1 MSFIW
6 MIIVGLVAGLL
17 ARAIKPGSDPMGWIM
32 TIVLGIV
39 GAMLGGFLASLI
51 GINADGG
58 FTGLIFSVIGAIIL
72 LFLYEMIVNKR
83 RAEFDALF
91 VILWRAISKPEALN
105 KKFNAKNQKAPRYE
119 LTPETWTV

>member
-17 ARAIKPGSDPMGWIM
+17 ARAIKPGNDPMGWVM

-39 GAMLGGFLASLI
+39 GAMLGGFLAGLI

-72 LFLYEMIVNKR
+72 LFLYEMIVSKR
-83 RAEFDALF
+83 RA
-91 VILWRAISKPEALN
+91 
-105 KKFNAKNQKAPRYE
+105 
-119 LTPETWTV
+119 

>member
-17 ARAIKPGSDPMGWIM
+17 TRAIKPGNDPMGWIM

-39 GAMLGGFLASLI
+39 GAMLGGFVAGLI

-58 FTGLIFSVIGAIIL
+58 FTGLTFSVIGAIIL
-72 LFLYEMIVNKR
+72 LFIYEMIMNKR
-83 RAEFDALF
+83 R
-91 VILWRAISKPEALN
+91 V
-105 KKFNAKNQKAPRYE
+105 
-119 LTPETWTV
+119 

>member
-1 MSFIW
+1 MSFVW

-39 GAMLGGFLASLI
+39 GAMLGGFLAGLI
-51 GINADGG
+51 GIDADGG

-72 LFLYEMIVNKR
+72 LFLYEMIVSKR
-83 RAEFDALF
+83 R
-91 VILWRAISKPEALN
+91 V
-105 KKFNAKNQKAPRYE
+105 
-119 LTPETWTV
+119 

>member
-1 MSFIW
+1 MMSFIW

-39 GAMLGGFLASLI
+39 GALVGGFIASLL

-58 FTGLIFSVIGAIIL
+58 FIGLVFSVIGAIIL
-72 LFLYEMIVNKR
+72 LFAYEFIMKKR
-83 RAEFDALF
+83 H
-91 VILWRAISKPEALN
+91 V
-105 KKFNAKNQKAPRYE
+105 
-119 LTPETWTV
+119 

>member
-1 MSFIW
+1 
-6 MIIVGLVAGLL
+6 
-17 ARAIKPGSDPMGWIM
+17 MGWIM

-83 RAEFDALF
+83 RA
-91 VILWRAISKPEALN
+91 
-105 KKFNAKNQKAPRYE
+105 
-119 LTPETWTV
+119 

>member
-83 RAEFDALF
+83 RA
-91 VILWRAISKPEALN
+91 K
-105 KKFNAKNQKAPRYE
+105 
-119 LTPETWTV
+119 

>member
-39 GAMLGGFLASLI
+39 GAMLGGFVAGLI
-51 GINADGG
+51 GINDDGG
-58 FTGLIFSVIGAIIL
+58 FIGLIFSVIGAIIL
-72 LFLYEMIVNKR
+72 LFIYEMIMSKR
-83 RAEFDALF
+83 N
-91 VILWRAISKPEALN
+91 V
-105 KKFNAKNQKAPRYE
+105 
-119 LTPETWTV
+119 

>member
-39 GAMLGGFLASLI
+39 GAMLGGFVAGLI

-72 LFLYEMIVNKR
+72 LFIYEMIMSR
-83 RAEFDALF
+83 RR
-91 VILWRAISKPEALN
+91 V
-105 KKFNAKNQKAPRYE
+105 
-119 LTPETWTV
+119 

>member
-1 MSFIW
+1 MGWIGA
-6 MIIVGLVAGLL
+6 IIAGLVAGLL

-39 GAMLGGFLASLI
+39 GALVGGFLASLI

-72 LFLYEMIVNKR
+72 LFIYEMIMSKR
-83 RAEFDALF
+83 G
-91 VILWRAISKPEALN
+91 V
-105 KKFNAKNQKAPRYE
+105 
-119 LTPETWTV
+119 

>member
-1 MSFIW
+1 
-6 MIIVGLVAGLL
+6 GLVAGLL

-83 RAEFDALF
+83 RA
-91 VILWRAISKPEALN
+91 
-105 KKFNAKNQKAPRYE
+105 
-119 LTPETWTV
+119 

>member
-17 ARAIKPGSDPMGWIM
+17 ARAIKPGNDPMGWIM

-39 GAMLGGFLASLI
+39 GAMLGGFVAGLI

-58 FTGLIFSVIGAIIL
+58 VTGLIFSVIGAIIL
-72 LFLYEMIVNKR
+72 LFIYEMIMNKR
-83 RAEFDALF
+83 R
-91 VILWRAISKPEALN
+91 V
-105 KKFNAKNQKAPRYE
+105 
-119 LTPETWTV
+119 

>member
-39 GAMLGGFLASLI
+39 GALVGGFLAGLI

-72 LFLYEMIVNKR
+72 LFIYEMIMSKR
-83 RAEFDALF
+83 G
-91 VILWRAISKPEALN
+91 V
-105 KKFNAKNQKAPRYE
+105 
-119 LTPETWTV
+119 

>member
-32 TIVLGIV
+32 TIILGIV
-39 GAMLGGFLASLI
+39 GAMLGGFVAGLI

-58 FTGLIFSVIGAIIL
+58 FTGLIFSVIGAILL
-72 LFLYEMIVNKR
+72 LFIYEMIMSKR
-83 RAEFDALF
+83 R
-91 VILWRAISKPEALN
+91 V
-105 KKFNAKNQKAPRYE
+105 
-119 LTPETWTV
+119 

>member
-17 ARAIKPGSDPMGWIM
+17 ARAIKPGNAPMGWIM
-32 TIVLGIV
+32 PIVLGII
-39 GAMLGGFLASLI
+39 GAMLGGFLAGLI

-83 RAEFDALF
+83 RA
-91 VILWRAISKPEALN
+91 
-105 KKFNAKNQKAPRYE
+105 
-119 LTPETWTV
+119 

>member
-6 MIIVGLVAGLL
+6 MIIIGLVAGLL

-39 GAMLGGFLASLI
+39 GAMLGGFLAGLI
-51 GINADGG
+51 GIDADGG

-72 LFLYEMIVNKR
+72 LFLYEMIVSKR
-83 RAEFDALF
+83 R
-91 VILWRAISKPEALN
+91 V
-105 KKFNAKNQKAPRYE
+105 
-119 LTPETWTV
+119 

>member
-1 MSFIW
+1 MGFIW

-32 TIVLGIV
+32 TIVLGII
-39 GAMLGGFLASLI
+39 GAMLGGFIAGLV

-72 LFLYEMIVNKR
+72 LFIYEMIMSKR
-83 RAEFDALF
+83 R
-91 VILWRAISKPEALN
+91 V
-105 KKFNAKNQKAPRYE
+105 
-119 LTPETWTV
+119 

>member
-1 MSFIW
+1 MKMSFIW

-39 GAMLGGFLASLI
+39 GAMLGGFVAGLI

-72 LFLYEMIVNKR
+72 LFLYEMIMNKR
-83 RAEFDALF
+83 R
-91 VILWRAISKPEALN
+91 V
-105 KKFNAKNQKAPRYE
+105 
-119 LTPETWTV
+119 

>member
-1 MSFIW
+1 MGFIW

-51 GINADGG
+51 GIDADGG

-72 LFLYEMIVNKR
+72 LFLYEMIVSKR
-83 RAEFDALF
+83 R
-91 VILWRAISKPEALN
+91 V
-105 KKFNAKNQKAPRYE
+105 
-119 LTPETWTV
+119 

>member
-1 MSFIW
+1 MGFIW

-17 ARAIKPGSDPMGWIM
+17 ARAIKPGHDPMGWIM

-39 GAMLGGFLASLI
+39 GALIGGFLASMV

-72 LFLYEMIVNKR
+72 LFIYEFVMNKR
-83 RAEFDALF
+83 H
-91 VILWRAISKPEALN
+91 V
-105 KKFNAKNQKAPRYE
+105 
-119 LTPETWTV
+119 